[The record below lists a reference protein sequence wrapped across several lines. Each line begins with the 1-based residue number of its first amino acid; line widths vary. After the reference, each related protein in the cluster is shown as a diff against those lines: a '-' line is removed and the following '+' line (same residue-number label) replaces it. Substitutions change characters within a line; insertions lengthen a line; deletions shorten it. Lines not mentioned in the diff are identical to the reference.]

1 MHPASTATALIVSIF
16 WVDRVAQ
23 LNTHSLM
30 NSDDLPRRVFMILV
44 NKLDDIVGLAFD
56 RVGPN
61 VGSIED

>member
-1 MHPASTATALIVSIF
+1 
-16 WVDRVAQ
+16 
-23 LNTHSLM
+23 M